1 MHDDHLW
8 WPVGSALKAGGQALG
23 PLPYAGDV
31 NGFRLA
37 RMEQHP
43 LLLGRAPLSSGHNFG
58 WAQRFGF
65 CFYFIFFLSVSAQQN
80 TSQGADRQ
88 ALWDA
93 RRISIATSHDV
104 KVSTVFYGL

>member
-37 RMEQHP
+37 RAEQRP
-43 LLLGRAPLSSGHNFG
+43 LLLGRALSDPATTLVGRKVF
-58 WAQRFGF
+58 RILFL
-65 CFYFIFFLSVSAQQN
+65 FIFF
-80 TSQGADRQ
+80 
-88 ALWDA
+88 
-93 RRISIATSHDV
+93 
-104 KVSTVFYGL
+104 F